1 MSKVIGGGGET
12 VFPRLAAMVDQG
24 EDGVLATVIRT
35 RRSTPREAGSK
46 MIVHVDG
53 SVTGSIGGGAA
64 EAKVI
69 EAAGEVL
76 ATGVCRMLDLDLA
89 GGLGVCGGVME
100 VFLEP
105 VLQSSPFWVIGAG
118 HVGRAL
124 VELGRTLPFRFTL
137 VDDRPEF
144 LQDLRPRPDL
154 QILQADPKAFAEL
167 VRVNPRGALLVASR
181 SHELDGDYWAAVLE
195 AERRSGQTFGF
206 LGGLGSDAKA
216 AVLRRRFAG
225 DAAASLR
232 LEGAQL
238 PVGLDIGAETPA
250 EIALSVLA
258 EASAVLRGR
267 PLLLDDQGRPL
278 GVRLHRRRKG

>member
-1 MSKVIGGGGET
+1 MSKVIGGGSEA
-12 VFPRLAAMVDQG
+12 VFPRLAAMADQG
-24 EDGVLATVIRT
+24 EEGVLATVIRT
-35 RRSTPREAGSK
+35 SRSTPREAGSK
-46 MIVHVDG
+46 MIVHPDG

-64 EAKVI
+64 EARVI
-69 EAAGEVL
+69 EAAGEVM
-76 ATGVCRMLDLDLA
+76 ASGVCRVLDLDLA

-105 VLQSSPFWVIGAG
+105 VLQATPFWVIGAG

-144 LQDLRPRPDL
+144 LQDLNPRPDL
-154 QILQADPKAFAEL
+154 QLLEADPSVFGATLK
-167 VRVNPRGALLVASR
+167 VNPRGAVLVASR
-181 SHELDGDYWAAVLE
+181 SHELDGDYWAAVLA
-195 AERRSGQTFGF
+195 AERRSGKAFGF
-206 LGGLGSDAKA
+206 LGGLGSDAKV
-216 AVLRRRFAG
+216 AVLRSRFAG
-225 DAAASLR
+225 DPVASGR
-232 LEGAQL
+232 LAEAQL
-238 PVGLDIGAETPA
+238 PVGLDVGAETPA

-258 EASAVLRGR
+258 EAAAVLRGR